1 MWKFLRVD
9 ITDINPSLPRETFSE
24 TELENLANLI
34 IEMGGLIRPAILKKA
49 DNKKVDER
57 YNIISGDLEYYASV
71 IANQKVPDIEMIN
84 AFVVDKEAES
94 IALQQMKLLSSS
106 PGLITTPEKT
116 DNPLELRMSNLEKR
130 LETHLQAI
138 REEYQ
143 KEIKRLEE
151 KIIISPP
158 SPPSH
163 PSPPSPPSHPSPPS
177 PPSKS
182 ILELLNSC
190 DTNQLKKV
198 GIPPAS
204 VNDFLKKRSEKPFDS
219 LEDILNRPVSGVKEK
234 RLIKLVDYLL
244 TSN

>member
-9 ITDINPSLPRETFSE
+9 ITDINPSVARETFSE

-34 IEMGGLIRPAILKKA
+34 IEMGGIIRPAILKKA

-94 IALQQMKLLSSS
+94 IALQQIQLLSSS
-106 PGLITTPEKT
+106 PGLITRPEKI

-130 LETHLQAI
+130 LETQLQAI

-158 SPPSH
+158 SHPSH
-163 PSPPSPPSHPSPPS
+163 
-177 PPSKS
+177 PSKS
-182 ILELLNSC
+182 ILELLNTC
-190 DTNQLKKV
+190 DANQLNKAR
-198 GIPPAS
+198 IPPAS

>member
-9 ITDINPSLPRETFSE
+9 ITDINPSVPRETFSE

-57 YNIISGDLEYYASV
+57 YDIISGDLEYYASV

-84 AFVVDKEAES
+84 AFVVDKEAEN
-94 IALQQMKLLSSS
+94 IALQQMQLLSPS
-106 PGLITTPEKT
+106 PGLITTPEKI
-116 DNPLELRMSNLEKR
+116 DNPLDLRMSNLEKR
-130 LETHLQAI
+130 LETQLQAI

-151 KIIISPP
+151 KIIIPLPP
-158 SPPSH
+158 P
-163 PSPPSPPSHPSPPS
+163 

-182 ILELLNSC
+182 ILELLNTC
-190 DTNQLKKV
+190 DANQLKKA

-219 LEDILNRPVSGVKEK
+219 VEDIQRGVTGIGQV
-234 RLIKLVDYLL
+234 RLAKLVDYLL
-244 TSN
+244 THN

>member
-1 MWKFLRVD
+1 MWDFLLIDLQDVVATKERSYFPE
-9 ITDINPSLPRETFSE
+9 TDLH
-24 TELENLANLI
+24 NLANLI
-34 IEMGGLIRPAILKKA
+34 VAMKGLMRPVILKKIGF
-49 DNKKVDER
+49 ER
-57 YNIISGDLEYYASV
+57 FQIIEGNLEYYACL
-71 IANQKVPDIEMIN
+71 IAKEKERSLETIN
-84 AFVVDKEAES
+84 AFVVDKEAEN
-94 IALQQMKLLSSS
+94 IALQQMKLLSPS

-116 DNPLELRMSNLEKR
+116 DNPLELRVNNLEKR
-130 LETHLQAI
+130 LETQLQAI

-151 KIIISPP
+151 KIIISAA
-158 SPPSH
+158 SP
-163 PSPPSPPSHPSPPS
+163 PPS

-190 DTNQLKKV
+190 DANQLKKG

-219 LEDILNRPVSGVKEK
+219 LEDVLNRPVSGVKEK

>member
-9 ITDINPSLPRETFSE
+9 ITDINPSVPREAFSE

-71 IANQKVPDIEMIN
+71 IANKKVPDIEMIN
-84 AFVVDKEAES
+84 AFVVDKEAEN
-94 IALQQMKLLSSS
+94 IVLQQIQLLSTS
-106 PGLITTPEKT
+106 PGLITTPEKI

-130 LETHLQAI
+130 LETQLQAI

-158 SPPSH
+158 TPRH
-163 PSPPSPPSHPSPPS
+163 S

-182 ILELLNSC
+182 ILELLNTC
-190 DTNQLKKV
+190 DANQLKKG
-198 GIPPAS
+198 GILPAS

>member
-9 ITDINPSLPRETFSE
+9 ITDINPSVARETFSE
-24 TELENLANLI
+24 TELENLAHLI
-34 IEMGGLIRPAILKKA
+34 IEMGGIIRPAILKKA

-71 IANQKVPDIEMIN
+71 IANKKVPDIEMIN
-84 AFVVDKEAES
+84 AFVVDKEAEN
-94 IALQQMKLLSSS
+94 IALMQLLYRDK
-106 PGLITTPEKT
+106 II

-130 LETHLQAI
+130 LETQLQAI

-151 KIIISPP
+151 KIPPPPP
-158 SPPSH
+158 S
-163 PSPPSPPSHPSPPS
+163 
-177 PPSKS
+177 SKS
-182 ILELLNSC
+182 ILELLNTC
-190 DTNQLKKV
+190 DANQLKKG
-198 GIPPAS
+198 GILPAS

-244 TSN
+244 TYN

>member
-9 ITDINPSLPRETFSE
+9 ITDINPSVPRETFSE

-84 AFVVDKEAES
+84 AFVVDKEAEN
-94 IALQQMKLLSSS
+94 IALQQIQLLSPS

-116 DNPLELRMSNLEKR
+116 DNPLELRMNNLEKR

-158 SPPSH
+158 
-163 PSPPSPPSHPSPPS
+163 PS

-182 ILELLNSC
+182 ILELLNTC
-190 DTNQLKKV
+190 DANQLKKG

-204 VNDFLKKRSEKPFDS
+204 VNDFLKKRSEKPFNS
-219 LEDILNRPVSGVKEK
+219 LEDVLNRQVSGVKEK

-244 TSN
+244 TYN

>member
-34 IEMGGLIRPAILKKA
+34 IEMGGIIRPAILKKA

-94 IALQQMKLLSSS
+94 IALQQIQLLSPS
-106 PGLITTPEKT
+106 PGLITKPEKI

-130 LETHLQAI
+130 LETQLQAI

-158 SPPSH
+158 PSASP
-163 PSPPSPPSHPSPPS
+163 PPS

-190 DTNQLKKV
+190 DANQLKKA

-204 VNDFLKKRSEKPFDS
+204 VNEFLKKRSEKPFDS
-219 LEDILNRPVSGVKEK
+219 VEDIQRGVTGIGQV
-234 RLIKLVDYLL
+234 RLAKLVDYLL

>member
-9 ITDINPSLPRETFSE
+9 ITDINPSVPRETFSE

-34 IEMGGLIRPAILKKA
+34 IEMGGIIRPAILKKA

-57 YNIISGDLEYYASV
+57 YDIISGDLEYYASV

-106 PGLITTPEKT
+106 PGLITRPEKI

-130 LETHLQAI
+130 LETQLQAI

-158 SPPSH
+158 SHPSH
-163 PSPPSPPSHPSPPS
+163 
-177 PPSKS
+177 PSKS
-182 ILELLNSC
+182 ILELLNTC
-190 DTNQLKKV
+190 DANQLNKAR
-198 GIPPAS
+198 IPPAS

>member
-34 IEMGGLIRPAILKKA
+34 IEMGGIIRPAILKKA

-84 AFVVDKEAES
+84 AFVVDKEAEN
-94 IALQQMKLLSSS
+94 IALQQIQLLSPS
-106 PGLITTPEKT
+106 PGLITRPEKI

-130 LETHLQAI
+130 LETQLQAI

-158 SPPSH
+158 PPA
-163 PSPPSPPSHPSPPS
+163 S

-190 DTNQLKKV
+190 DANQLKKV

-219 LEDILNRPVSGVKEK
+219 LEDVLNRPVSGVKEK
-234 RLIKLVDYLL
+234 RLIKLIDYLL

>member
-9 ITDINPSLPRETFSE
+9 ITDINPSVPRETFSE

-57 YNIISGDLEYYASV
+57 YDIISGDLEYYASV

-84 AFVVDKEAES
+84 AFVVDKEAEN
-94 IALQQMKLLSSS
+94 IALEQIQLLSPS

-116 DNPLELRMSNLEKR
+116 DNPLELRVSNLEKR
-130 LETHLQAI
+130 LETQLQAI

-151 KIIISPP
+151 KIIILPP
-158 SPPSH
+158 PP
-163 PSPPSPPSHPSPPS
+163 PA
-177 PPSKS
+177 SKS
-182 ILELLNSC
+182 ILELLNTC
-190 DTNQLKKV
+190 DANQLKKA

-219 LEDILNRPVSGVKEK
+219 LEDVLNRPVSGVKEK

-244 TSN
+244 TYN

>member
-34 IEMGGLIRPAILKKA
+34 IEMGGIIRPAILKKA

-57 YNIISGDLEYYASV
+57 YDIISGDLEYYASV

-106 PGLITTPEKT
+106 PGLITRPEKI

-130 LETHLQAI
+130 LETQLQAI

-158 SPPSH
+158 SH
-163 PSPPSPPSHPSPPS
+163 PS

-182 ILELLNSC
+182 ILELLNTC
-190 DTNQLKKV
+190 DANQLNKAR
-198 GIPPAS
+198 IPPAS

>member
-1 MWKFLRVD
+1 MSKFLRVD
-9 ITDINPSLPRETFSE
+9 ITDINPSVPRETFSE

-34 IEMGGLIRPAILKKA
+34 IEMGGLIRPVILKKA

-84 AFVVDKEAES
+84 AFVVDKEAEN
-94 IALQQMKLLSSS
+94 IALQQIQLLSPS

-116 DNPLELRMSNLEKR
+116 DNPLELRVNNLEKR

-158 SPPSH
+158 
-163 PSPPSPPSHPSPPS
+163 PS

-182 ILELLNSC
+182 ILELLNTC
-190 DTNQLKKV
+190 DANQLKKG

-204 VNDFLKKRSEKPFDS
+204 VNDFLKKRSEKPFNS
-219 LEDILNRPVSGVKEK
+219 LEDVLNRQVSGVKEK

-244 TSN
+244 TYN

>member
-34 IEMGGLIRPAILKKA
+34 IEMGGIIRPAILKKA

-94 IALQQMKLLSSS
+94 IALQQMKLLSPS
-106 PGLITTPEKT
+106 PALITRSEKI

-130 LETHLQAI
+130 LETQLQAI

-158 SPPSH
+158 SPPS
-163 PSPPSPPSHPSPPS
+163 
-177 PPSKS
+177 KS

-190 DTNQLKKV
+190 DANQLNKAR
-198 GIPPAS
+198 IPPAS

>member
-9 ITDINPSLPRETFSE
+9 ITDINPSVPRETFSE

-84 AFVVDKEAES
+84 AFVVDKEAEN
-94 IALQQMKLLSSS
+94 IALQQMQLLSPS
-106 PGLITTPEKT
+106 PGLITTPEKI

-130 LETHLQAI
+130 LETQLQAI

-151 KIIISPP
+151 KIIISPLP
-158 SPPSH
+158 
-163 PSPPSPPSHPSPPS
+163 

-182 ILELLNSC
+182 ILELLNTC
-190 DTNQLKKV
+190 DANQLKKA

>member
-34 IEMGGLIRPAILKKA
+34 IKMGGLIRPAILKKA

-57 YNIISGDLEYYASV
+57 YDIISGDLEYYASV

-94 IALQQMKLLSSS
+94 IALQQMKLLSPS
-106 PGLITTPEKT
+106 PALITRPEKI

-130 LETHLQAI
+130 LETQLQAI

-158 SPPSH
+158 SHS
-163 PSPPSPPSHPSPPS
+163 S

-182 ILELLNSC
+182 ILELLNTC
-190 DTNQLKKV
+190 DANQLNKAR
-198 GIPPAS
+198 IPPAS

>member
-34 IEMGGLIRPAILKKA
+34 IKMGGLIRPAILKKA

-57 YNIISGDLEYYASV
+57 YDIISGDLEYYASV

-94 IALQQMKLLSSS
+94 IALQQMKLLSPS
-106 PGLITTPEKT
+106 PALITTHEKI

-130 LETHLQAI
+130 LETQLQAI

-158 SPPSH
+158 SPPS
-163 PSPPSPPSHPSPPS
+163 

-182 ILELLNSC
+182 ILELLNTC
-190 DTNQLKKV
+190 DANQLNKAR
-198 GIPPAS
+198 IPPAS

>member
-34 IEMGGLIRPAILKKA
+34 IKMGGLIRPAILKKA

-57 YNIISGDLEYYASV
+57 YDIISGDLEYYASV

-94 IALQQMKLLSSS
+94 IALQQMKLLSPS
-106 PGLITTPEKT
+106 PALITTHEKI

-130 LETHLQAI
+130 LETQLQAI

-158 SPPSH
+158 SH
-163 PSPPSPPSHPSPPS
+163 PS

-182 ILELLNSC
+182 ILELLNTC
-190 DTNQLKKV
+190 DANQLNKAR
-198 GIPPAS
+198 IPPAS

>member
-34 IEMGGLIRPAILKKA
+34 IEMGGIIRPAILKKA
-49 DNKKVDER
+49 DSKKVDER

-71 IANQKVPDIEMIN
+71 TANQKASDIEMIN

-94 IALQQMKLLSSS
+94 IALQQMQLLSPS

-130 LETHLQAI
+130 LETQLQAI

-143 KEIKRLEE
+143 KEIKKLEE

-158 SPPSH
+158 PL
-163 PSPPSPPSHPSPPS
+163 
-177 PPSKS
+177 PSKS

-190 DTNQLKKV
+190 DANQLKKA
-198 GIPPAS
+198 GITQKVAG
-204 VNDFLKKRSEKPFDS
+204 NFLKMQKDKPFDS
-219 LEDILNRPVSGVKEK
+219 LNDIVAGVPGMGEK
-234 RLIKLVDYLL
+234 TLLKLMDYLL
-244 TSN
+244 TYN

>member
-9 ITDINPSLPRETFSE
+9 ITDINPSVARETFSE

-84 AFVVDKEAES
+84 AFVVDKEAEN
-94 IALQQMKLLSSS
+94 IALMQLLSRDK
-106 PGLITTPEKT
+106 II

-130 LETHLQAI
+130 LETQLQAI

-151 KIIISPP
+151 KIIPPPPP
-158 SPPSH
+158 SY
-163 PSPPSPPSHPSPPS
+163 
-177 PPSKS
+177 KS
-182 ILELLNSC
+182 ILELLNTC
-190 DTNQLKKV
+190 DDNQLKKA
-198 GIPPAS
+198 GINKT
-204 VNDFLKKRSEKPFDS
+204 VTGNFQKEKPFVS
-219 LEDILNRPVSGVKEK
+219 LDDIIDRVDKMGAAT
-234 RLIKLVDYLL
+234 LIKLMDYLL

>member
-9 ITDINPSLPRETFSE
+9 ITDINPSVPRETFSE

-57 YNIISGDLEYYASV
+57 YDIISGDLEYYASV

-84 AFVVDKEAES
+84 AFVVDKEAEN
-94 IALQQMKLLSSS
+94 IALQQIQLLSPS

-130 LETHLQAI
+130 LETQLQAI

-151 KIIISPP
+151 KIIILPP
-158 SPPSH
+158 PP
-163 PSPPSPPSHPSPPS
+163 PA
-177 PPSKS
+177 SKS
-182 ILELLNSC
+182 ILELLNTC
-190 DTNQLKKV
+190 DANQLKKA
-198 GIPPAS
+198 GINRTVTA
-204 VNDFLKKRSEKPFDS
+204 NFLKEKPFVS
-219 LEDILNRPVSGVKEK
+219 LNDITERVDKMGAAT
-234 RLIKLVDYLL
+234 LIKLIDYLL

>member
-1 MWKFLRVD
+1 MWDFLLIDLQDVVATKERSYFPE
-9 ITDINPSLPRETFSE
+9 TDLH
-24 TELENLANLI
+24 NLANLI
-34 IEMGGLIRPAILKKA
+34 VAMKGLMRPVILKKIGF
-49 DNKKVDER
+49 ER
-57 YNIISGDLEYYASV
+57 FQIIEGNLEYYACL
-71 IANQKVPDIEMIN
+71 IAKEKERSLETIN
-84 AFVVDKEAES
+84 AFVVDKEAEN
-94 IALQQMKLLSSS
+94 IALQQMKLLSPS

-130 LETHLQAI
+130 LETQLQAI

-158 SPPSH
+158 SPPS
-163 PSPPSPPSHPSPPS
+163 
-177 PPSKS
+177 KS

-190 DTNQLKKV
+190 DANQLKKG

-219 LEDILNRPVSGVKEK
+219 LEDVLNRPVSGVKEK

>member
-34 IEMGGLIRPAILKKA
+34 IEMGGIIRPAILKKA

-94 IALQQMKLLSSS
+94 IALQQIQLLSPS
-106 PGLITTPEKT
+106 PGLITKPEKI

-130 LETHLQAI
+130 LETQLQAI

-158 SPPSH
+158 SPPS
-163 PSPPSPPSHPSPPS
+163 

-190 DTNQLKKV
+190 DANQLKKV

-219 LEDILNRPVSGVKEK
+219 LEDVLNRPVSGVKEK

>member
-57 YNIISGDLEYYASV
+57 YDIISGDLEYYASV

-84 AFVVDKEAES
+84 AFVVDKEAEN
-94 IALQQMKLLSSS
+94 IALQQMQLLSPS

-130 LETHLQAI
+130 LETQLQAI

-158 SPPSH
+158 SHPSH
-163 PSPPSPPSHPSPPS
+163 
-177 PPSKS
+177 PSKS
-182 ILELLNSC
+182 ILELLNTC
-190 DTNQLKKV
+190 DANQLKKA

-219 LEDILNRPVSGVKEK
+219 LEDVLNRPVSGVKEK

>member
-34 IEMGGLIRPAILKKA
+34 IEMGGIIRPAILKKA

-94 IALQQMKLLSSS
+94 IALQQIQLLSPS
-106 PGLITTPEKT
+106 PGLITKPEKI

-130 LETHLQAI
+130 LETQLQAI

-151 KIIISPP
+151 KIIIYPP
-158 SPPSH
+158 P
-163 PSPPSPPSHPSPPS
+163 

-190 DTNQLKKV
+190 DANQLKKV

-219 LEDILNRPVSGVKEK
+219 LEDVLNRPVSGVKEK
-234 RLIKLVDYLL
+234 RLIKLIDYLL

>member
-9 ITDINPSLPRETFSE
+9 ITDINPSLLRETFSE

-34 IEMGGLIRPAILKKA
+34 IEMGGIIRPAILKKA

-57 YNIISGDLEYYASV
+57 YDIISGDLEYYASV

-94 IALQQMKLLSSS
+94 IALQQIQLLSSS
-106 PGLITTPEKT
+106 PRLITRPEKI

-130 LETHLQAI
+130 LETQLQAI

-151 KIIISPP
+151 KIIPPPPP
-158 SPPSH
+158 SY
-163 PSPPSPPSHPSPPS
+163 
-177 PPSKS
+177 KS
-182 ILELLNSC
+182 ILELLNTC
-190 DTNQLKKV
+190 DDNQLKKG
-198 GIPPAS
+198 GILPAS

>member
-9 ITDINPSLPRETFSE
+9 ITDINPSVARETFSE

-34 IEMGGLIRPAILKKA
+34 IEMGGIIRPAILKKA

-71 IANQKVPDIEMIN
+71 IANKKVPDIEMIN
-84 AFVVDKEAES
+84 AFVVDKEAEN
-94 IALQQMKLLSSS
+94 IALMQLLSRDK
-106 PGLITTPEKT
+106 II

-130 LETHLQAI
+130 LETQLQAI

-151 KIIISPP
+151 KIPPPPP
-158 SPPSH
+158 S
-163 PSPPSPPSHPSPPS
+163 
-177 PPSKS
+177 SKS
-182 ILELLNSC
+182 ILELLNTC
-190 DTNQLKKV
+190 DANQLKKA
-198 GIPPAS
+198 GINKT
-204 VNDFLKKRSEKPFDS
+204 VTGNFLKEKPFVS
-219 LEDILNRPVSGVKEK
+219 LDDIIDRVDKMGAAT
-234 RLIKLVDYLL
+234 LIKLMDYLL

>member
-9 ITDINPSLPRETFSE
+9 ITDINPSVARETFSE

-94 IALQQMKLLSSS
+94 IALQQIQLLSSS
-106 PGLITTPEKT
+106 PGLITTHEKI

-130 LETHLQAI
+130 LETQLQAI

-158 SPPSH
+158 SPPS
-163 PSPPSPPSHPSPPS
+163 
-177 PPSKS
+177 KS

-190 DTNQLKKV
+190 DANQLKKA
-198 GIPPAS
+198 GIPATS

-219 LEDILNRPVSGVKEK
+219 LEDILKRPVVGVKEA
-234 RLIKLVDYLL
+234 RLIKLIDYLL
-244 TSN
+244 ISN

>member
-9 ITDINPSLPRETFSE
+9 ITDINPSVPRETFSE

-34 IEMGGLIRPAILKKA
+34 IEMGGIIRPAILKKA

-84 AFVVDKEAES
+84 AFVVDKEAEN
-94 IALQQMKLLSSS
+94 IALQQMQLLSPS
-106 PGLITTPEKT
+106 PGLITTPEKI

-130 LETHLQAI
+130 LETQLQAI

-151 KIIISPP
+151 KIIILPP
-158 SPPSH
+158 PP
-163 PSPPSPPSHPSPPS
+163 

-190 DTNQLKKV
+190 DANQLKKG

>member
-9 ITDINPSLPRETFSE
+9 ITDINPSVPRETFSE

-71 IANQKVPDIEMIN
+71 IANQKAPDIEMIN
-84 AFVVDKEAES
+84 AFVVDKEAEN

-116 DNPLELRMSNLEKR
+116 NNPLELRMSNLEKR
-130 LETHLQAI
+130 LETQLQAI

-158 SPPSH
+158 SH
-163 PSPPSPPSHPSPPS
+163 PS

-182 ILELLNSC
+182 ILELLNTC
-190 DTNQLKKV
+190 DANQLNKAR
-198 GIPPAS
+198 IPPAS

>member
-9 ITDINPSLPRETFSE
+9 ITDINPSVPRETFSE

-34 IEMGGLIRPAILKKA
+34 IEMGGIIRPAILKKA

-71 IANQKVPDIEMIN
+71 IANKKVPDIEMIN
-84 AFVVDKEAES
+84 AFVVDKEAEN
-94 IALQQMKLLSSS
+94 IALMQLLSRDK
-106 PGLITTPEKT
+106 II
-116 DNPLELRMSNLEKR
+116 DNPLELRMSYLEKR
-130 LETHLQAI
+130 LEIQLQEI

-151 KIIISPP
+151 KIIISP
-158 SPPSH
+158 H
-163 PSPPSPPSHPSPPS
+163 P
-177 PPSKS
+177 KS
-182 ILELLNSC
+182 ILELLNTC
-190 DTNQLKKV
+190 DANQLKKG
-198 GIPPAS
+198 GILPAS